1 MDWTETVYIR
11 ERVILEIDQKYG
23 SDFYQLKVSFGIT
36 FNEISMLVRQK
47 SIYFVF
53 FGFQK
58 VSPSISFV
66 AISLPSHRS
75 MLVFKAFTALLWS
88 LCIQHCIISHQARF
102 FESCCVC
109 IRGRFSLFEF
119 CKYFE
124 MLVVMAFI
132 DKLAS
137 ILCSAQTFF
146 WAFSEIVCKR
156 IKEA

>member
-75 MLVFKAFTALLWS
+75 MLVFKAFTALL
-88 LCIQHCIISHQARF
+88 
-102 FESCCVC
+102 
-109 IRGRFSLFEF
+109 
-119 CKYFE
+119 
-124 MLVVMAFI
+124 
-132 DKLAS
+132 
-137 ILCSAQTFF
+137 
-146 WAFSEIVCKR
+146 
-156 IKEA
+156 